1 MRASCTQGLQESQ
14 DSRITD
20 VVRDLKRSYSATS
33 LLKQVAQVG
42 IQMDLVCLHRKRLHS
57 APSPLLCC
65 LLLVFFFYHRII
77 E

>member
-42 IQMDLVCLHRKRLHS
+42 IQTDLVCLHRKRLHS
-57 APSPLLCC
+57 LSGQPVPVLHHPYSDVC
-65 LLLVFFFYHRII
+65 Y
-77 E
+77 

>member
-20 VVRDLKRSYSATS
+20 VGRDLKRSYGATS

-42 IQMDLVCLHRKRLHS
+42 IQTDLVCLHRKRLHRLSGQPVPVLHHPYS
-57 APSPLLCC
+57 AVC
-65 LLLVFFFYHRII
+65 Y
-77 E
+77 